1 MHTITTKV
9 SDDINTRL
17 DILAKTIDRNKS
29 YLLRKAIESFLEQK
43 ESYLISLHRLKGP
56 SRLLEK
62 DYDPQENDLEN

>member
-9 SDDINTRL
+9 SDDINQRL

-43 ESYLISLHRLKGP
+43 EAYLISLHHLEENGP
-56 SRLLEK
+56 STLLEK
-62 DYDPQENDLEN
+62 DNDLDN